1 MHVIKLTSEFLLCL
15 VYFSNSYQVIDLL
28 KFLALVKSLL
38 LL

>member
-1 MHVIKLTSEFLLCL
+1 MHVIKLTLEFLLYL

-28 KFLALVKSLL
+28 KFLALAKSLL